1 MPEIPKPGRPSAC
14 EWTRAALLSANLS
27 WTTLC
32 LGGVL
37 PATKLVTVVLTAAL
51 VAAHFGDAA
60 RGSRAHPAGWLLVP
74 FLVYAA
80 ANAAWVSPFHWLAWA
95 DWLNWTQAAAV
106 FWVTLNGIRSRPC
119 RALVCS
125 VLAALGVVAAFLA
138 AYQHFVNPTWIMLV
152 HVQAE
157 QFVGRS
163 SGPFGIPNS
172 LGVFMAVLIP
182 PAAALVLDRGRGTA
196 LRVASAA
203 ALAAFALAFVLAVSR
218 GAWISLAA
226 ALAIRPLLSP
236 GRGPLRRIAGMIG
249 VLCSAA
255 AVAGLLYLSFPLM
268 RERVNQLVA
277 DAGEKT
283 RPILWRGAWRIFE
296 EHPAFGGGAGGFNA
310 LFEKFR
316 PVGFRDEPVYAHC
329 DYVNTLCDY
338 GAVGFVLL
346 FGAIGAIV
354 WRCSG
359 ARGLAGAAFTGLLA
373 FGFHLMVDFHLKVPA
388 LAMVFA
394 AVSGFVTSE
403 AWPEPERREGPGGAG
418 ARAVALMVALAFA
431 LFTFQGAVPMFRA
444 EALRHAAR
452 HAIDKMG
459 EKGVDV
465 SGQRTELAEIRDELT
480 RAVAL
485 DPMNAQAWSDK
496 AYAES
501 LWTLV
506 EPAETMKLGVSV
518 ERDAGVAVSL
528 CPYVAEFWIR
538 KGIGLDMQRRWIE
551 GGDCTVNALQLAP
564 NRADTWYYQAY
575 HLSLVPNEAGPALA
589 AADVC
594 LRLDPGLLLAQAL
607 RKRLGAQ
614 LQQPP

>member
-1 MPEIPKPGRPSAC
+1 MPESPQPGRPSAC
-14 EWTRAALLSANLS
+14 EWTRAALLSANLA

-32 LGGVL
+32 LGGFL
-37 PATKLVTVVLTAAL
+37 PGTKLVTVVLTAAL
-51 VAAHFGDAA
+51 VVAHFGDAA
-60 RGSRAHPAGWLLVP
+60 QSTRAHPAGWLLLP
-74 FLVYAA
+74 FLAYAA

-95 DWLNWTQAAAV
+95 DWLNWAQAIAV
-106 FWVTLNGIRSRPC
+106 FWITLNGIGSRPC
-119 RALVCS
+119 RILVCS
-125 VLAALGVVAAFLA
+125 VLASLGVVSAFLA

-152 HVQAE
+152 HVQAD
-157 QFVGRS
+157 QFIGRS
-163 SGPFGIPNS
+163 TGPFGIPNS

-182 PAAALVLDRGRGTA
+182 PAAALVLDRARGTA

-203 ALAAFALAFVLAVSR
+203 ALAAFGVAFVLAVSR
-218 GAWISLAA
+218 GAWISLAVA
-226 ALAIRPLLSP
+226 FAVRPLLSP
-236 GRGPLRRIAGMIG
+236 GRGPLRRIVGMIG

-277 DAGEKT
+277 DAGERT
-283 RPILWRGAWRIFE
+283 RPILWRGAWKIFE
-296 EHPAFGGGAGGFNA
+296 EHPALGGGAGGFNM

-346 FGAIGAIV
+346 FCAIGAIA
-354 WRCSG
+354 WKCSG
-359 ARGLAGAAFTGLLA
+359 ARGLAGAAYTGLLA
-373 FGFHLMVDFHLKVPA
+373 FGFHLLVDFHLKIPA

-394 AVSGFVTSE
+394 TVSGFVTSE
-403 AWPEPERREGPGGAG
+403 AWSEPEKGEGPASVR
-418 ARAVALMVALAFA
+418 ARAVALVVALAFA
-431 LFTFQGAVPMFRA
+431 FFTYQKAIPMFRA
-444 EALRHAAR
+444 EALRYAAR

-459 EKGVDV
+459 KLGVDV
-465 SGQRTELAEIRDELT
+465 SGRQTELAEIREELAK
-480 RAVAL
+480 AVAL
-485 DPMNAQAWSDK
+485 DPANAQAWSDK
-496 AYAES
+496 AYATS
-501 LWTLV
+501 LWALV
-506 EPAETMKLGVSV
+506 EPSETIKLGVSA
-518 ERDAGVAVSL
+518 EKDAGVAIGL
-528 CPYVAEFWIR
+528 CPLVAEFWIR

-564 NRADTWYYQAY
+564 NRADTWYYQAF
-575 HLSLVPNEAGPALA
+575 HLSLVPNEVGPALA

-594 LRLDPGLLLAQAL
+594 LRLDPNLLLAQVL